1 MPFGTVV
8 NRWYILLLSGFIGEG
23 VDLPMSMFNLVTS
36 TKNEKEDN
44 KFSLMWPRLKLGYNS
59 RLKHKSNWNFCTSY

>member
-36 TKNEKEDN
+36 TKNEKEVN
-44 KFSLMWPRLKLGYNS
+44 SKSPFSPTFLI
-59 RLKHKSNWNFCTSY
+59 